1 MEEKE
6 KVFCPVN
13 GWDCPYWRKDG
24 QCGMIE
30 DEGCHPREECDDYAM
45 KGTII
50 YILCYISQNK
60 NLKNIIESYNYTYF
74 FNSDI
79 LSYISC
85 ADISINLFIF
95 GVPIITT

>member
-1 MEEKE
+1 LEFETVENSEAVFQMPDTLLHYQIKGDDTMEEKE

-45 KGTII
+45 FDD
-50 YILCYISQNK
+50 
-60 NLKNIIESYNYTYF
+60 F
-74 FNSDI
+74 FEG
-79 LSYISC
+79 L
-85 ADISINLFIF
+85 
-95 GVPIITT
+95 